1 MLSLE
6 ESKAE
11 SYDGIDRSGDRAVR
25 IAKEVFNNPEPGY
38 REYKTSSLIANEF
51 TEMGIPFEDGIAIT
65 GVKGIM
71 DTGRPGPTVAVIGE
85 LDSHIVRGH
94 PNSNQETDAAHACGH
109 NTQIGMLV
117 AVAKGIQSSGVMDT
131 LSGRIAFMAVPA
143 EEYIEIE
150 YRNQLRKMGK
160 IEFLVGKSEFIK
172 LGKFDDVDMAIM
184 THTDEERQS
193 GKFSIGGT
201 FNGMIAKLVHFT
213 GTSAHA
219 GSSPHL
225 GVNALNAATIA
236 LQAVHAQRET
246 FREEDSIR
254 VHPIITRGG
263 GAVSAVPD
271 DVRVETFVR
280 GKTIEA
286 IISAAEK
293 VDRSFKSG
301 ALAMGAGV
309 NITTIPGYLPKSND
323 SDLEKLHAENAIG
336 LVGEGEL
343 IQRGHET
350 GSSDIGDLSNIM
362 PIAHPFI
369 VSASGKAHGVDYI
382 VEDYELAVLTSA
394 KAMTG
399 TIIDLLSNGARKA
412 YSLKES
418 YDPPLSKR
426 DYLQT
431 IRGFAREDN
440 FVF

>member
-1 MLSLE
+1 
-6 ESKAE
+6 
-11 SYDGIDRSGDRAVR
+11 
-25 IAKEVFNNPEPGY
+25 
-38 REYKTSSLIANEF
+38 
-51 TEMGIPFEDGIAIT
+51 MGIPFEDGIAIT
-65 GVKGIM
+65 GVKGVM

-109 NTQIGMLV
+109 HTQIGMLV

-236 LQAVHAQRET
+236 
-246 FREEDSIR
+246 
-254 VHPIITRGG
+254 
-263 GAVSAVPD
+263 
-271 DVRVETFVR
+271 
-280 GKTIEA
+280 
-286 IISAAEK
+286 
-293 VDRSFKSG
+293 
-301 ALAMGAGV
+301 
-309 NITTIPGYLPKSND
+309 
-323 SDLEKLHAENAIG
+323 
-336 LVGEGEL
+336 
-343 IQRGHET
+343 
-350 GSSDIGDLSNIM
+350 
-362 PIAHPFI
+362 
-369 VSASGKAHGVDYI
+369 
-382 VEDYELAVLTSA
+382 
-394 KAMTG
+394 
-399 TIIDLLSNGARKA
+399 
-412 YSLKES
+412 
-418 YDPPLSKR
+418 
-426 DYLQT
+426 
-431 IRGFAREDN
+431 
-440 FVF
+440 